1 MNDFNHLRNQKMIKF
16 KNLTQSK
23 YKIIS
28 SQSVNSKNSIMNIF
42 EKKKLFLVKRCFIL
56 SKLKANE
63 MRGNH
68 AHKECHQFIISI
80 NGLIKIELIYKNKI
94 KNITLNDSS
103 EGLHV
108 PPYHWIKI
116 KNFKKNNS
124 ILVLCSHNYNENEYI
139 RDFDDFKKICS

>member
-1 MNDFNHLRNQKMIKF
+1 M
-16 KNLTQSK
+16 QSK

-28 SQSVNSKNSIMNIF
+28 SKLVNSNNSIINIF
-42 EKKKLFLVKRCFIL
+42 EKKKLFPVKRWFIL
-56 SKLKANE
+56 SKLKVSE
-63 MRGNH
+63 IRGNH

-80 NGLIKIELIYKNKI
+80 NALIKIEVIYKNKKKTVSL
-94 KNITLNDSS
+94 KNSS
-103 EGLHV
+103 QGLHV

-139 RDFDDFKKICS
+139 RDFDVFKNLKF